1 MAGTNYFAEFN
12 TNVKISLTNDDDF
25 AVLAECSGNP
35 NVVAVESDR
44 YMPGC
49 IMIRTDYNLGDNLY
63 QNNGTLSIPSWS
75 VIGAGGGPWSSI
87 TGTPTEVAYF
97 DASGN
102 GTSDSMFTRDETTKE
117 GQMSFYIYATGQVN
131 DGVSQQVVWIADNVG
146 TGGDDIELVFDGV
159 DDTDTVLAAW
169 NAANPSNTASVLT
182 GTGNFVPT
190 AQTVDFG
197 GAGEA
202 GYFNSNNLFAQ
213 DIQVAGIAFVGEG
226 SRLMGVIN
234 PGNGES
240 TNFIGAFDFVGNNSI
255 LEQRVNE
262 LNLSTRN
269 AVDDAGS
276 LIIRDDQVIIRS
288 YIANTSVGGI
298 NTTPSFINAWMDG
311 LLGGEYKMLV
321 NNNNVGFI
329 SDDGADY
336 TGTIRATG
344 NSTFIKSEDATTGY
358 SNLWQTTTTSA
369 FGVASDGTD
378 SMTLALSPTTFQATG
393 SANGT
398 QITLEDSSYLFSLG
412 DVVLR
417 GNALHNNTDVSQGNA
432 TQQDVRSGTY
442 TPTLTGVANVDGTT
456 AYEAQWNRVGNV
468 VTVSGK
474 IGIDPT
480 ANNTST
486 RVRISL
492 PVASNFATEQQCAG
506 TGSNVDST
514 ITAHSARVIA
524 DTTNN
529 EAEFGYYETHGTG
542 SEDLTFHFT
551 YVVI

>member
-1 MAGTNYFAEFN
+1 MSYFAN
-12 TNVKISLTNDDDF
+12 TPGGSIAIGDPVIG
-25 AVLAECSGNP
+25 GNP
-35 NVVAVESDR
+35 GSVLYIDSFGNL
-44 YMPGC
+44 
-49 IMIRTDYNLGDNLY
+49 TD
-63 QNNGTLSIPSWS
+63 
-75 VIGAGGGPWSSI
+75 
-87 TGTPTEVAYF
+87 
-97 DASGN
+97 
-102 GTSDSMFTRDETTKE
+102 DSLFTRNPTTKE

-131 DGVSQQVVWIADNVG
+131 DGVSQQVVWIADNPG
-146 TGGDDIELVFDGV
+146 TGADDIELVFDGV

-169 NAANPSNTASVLT
+169 NASNPSNTASVFA

-190 AQTVDFG
+190 AQTVEFG

-202 GYFNSNNLFAQ
+202 GYFNSTDLFGQ
-213 DIQVAGIAFVGEG
+213 EIQFAGSVFVGEG

-240 TNFIGAFDFVGNNSI
+240 TNFIGAFDQLLVNNSVF
-255 LEQRVNE
+255 EQRVGSME
-262 LNLSTRN
+262 FYTRN
-269 AVDDAGS
+269 ASDDSGS
-276 LIIRDDQVIIRS
+276 LMIRDDQVIIQS
-288 YIANTSVGGI
+288 LIANTSVGGI
-298 NTTPSFINAWMDG
+298 NTTPSFINVWMDG

-329 SDDGADY
+329 SDDGSDY

-344 NSTFIKSEDATTGY
+344 NSTFIKSEDANTGY
-358 SNLWQTTTTSA
+358 SNLWQTTATSA
-369 FGVASDGTD
+369 FGVASGGTD
-378 SMTLALSPTTFQATG
+378 SMTLALSPSTFQVSG
-393 SANGT
+393 SNNGT
-398 QITLEDSSYLFSLG
+398 QVTLEDSSYLFSLG

-442 TPTLTGVANVDGTT
+442 TPTLTGVANVDSTT
-456 AYEAQWNRVGNV
+456 KYQAQWNRVGNV

-506 TGSNVDST
+506 VGSNVDTTTTS
-514 ITAHSARVIA
+514 HSARIIA

-529 EAEFGYYETHGTG
+529 EAEFGYYETHGTA
-542 SEDLTFHFT
+542 SEDMTFQFT